1 MSYYVTKNVK
11 IEGIATAVPQNKVS
25 YMDFYAQFG
34 QQYMD
39 KFAKATKI
47 KEIHKAKAEQTAT
60 DLGYTAASVLLEKLG
75 FDRSKIGLL
84 VFATQMQDYIRP
96 SDSYVLHYRLDL
108 PTECACIDNGLGCPG
123 FIYSLQSASSM
134 LAEMET
140 EYALLIVSDTVSKL
154 VNPND
159 RALVTMLGD
168 AGAAI
173 LLKKEECEE
182 RTTLLGA
189 DGRGWKTIMVPGG
202 QARYPDA
209 PHDVYQC
216 SASVERTLYNVH
228 MDGMSM
234 FSFATREIPEVIKS
248 YLDHTHTSC
257 EDYDAVCLHQANMQ
271 IMNQITAKIGSKS
284 DKTLISIDRYG
295 NTSGVSIP
303 LTLCDFYGTKKGI
316 YRILASAF
324 GVGLGWG
331 VTSLQIDAEYIFPI
345 VETDDYFKEGR
356 IQMGEL

>member
-1 MSYYVTKNVK
+1 MSYYITKNIK
-11 IEGIATAVPQNKVS
+11 IEGIVTAVPQNKVS
-25 YMDFYAQFG
+25 YVDFYDKFG

-39 KFAKATKI
+39 KFVRTTQI
-47 KEIHKAKAEQTAT
+47 KEIHKARAEQTAT
-60 DLGYTAASVLLEKLG
+60 DLGYVAAQTLLEKLD
-75 FDRSKIGLL
+75 FNRNKIGLL

-96 SDSYVLHYRLDL
+96 SDSYVLHYRLGL
-108 PTECACIDNGLGCPG
+108 STECACIDNGLGCPG
-123 FIYSLQSASSM
+123 FIYSLQSAGSM

-154 VNPND
+154 AHPND

-168 AGAAI
+168 AGSAI
-173 LLKKEECEE
+173 LLKKEKCEE

-189 DGRGWKTIMVPGG
+189 DGKGWKMIMVPGG

-234 FSFATREIPEVIKS
+234 FSFATREVPEIIKD
-248 YLDHTHTSC
+248 YLEHTGTNC
-257 EDYDAVCLHQANMQ
+257 RDYDAVCLHQANMQ
-271 IMNQITAKIGSKS
+271 IMKQIAIKINCSN
-284 DKTLISIDRYG
+284 DDLLISIDRYG

-303 LTLCDFYGTKKGI
+303 LTLCDFYGDKQGNYKV
-316 YRILASAF
+316 LACAF
-324 GVGLGWG
+324 GVGVGWG
-331 VTSLQIDAEYIFPI
+331 VTSLQIDAGYIFPI
-345 VETDDYFKEGR
+345 VETNDYFKEGK
-356 IQMGEL
+356 IQVGEL